1 MCVFGCVGNSDFLA
15 RIKHMC
21 VRSRS
26 GSERDLMDA
35 AASSE
40 DRYEF
45 SMDAAS
51 SGLSMDGLS
60 LDLLGDG
67 ALSFS
72 TLRGEDHVGSSS
84 RGSSSSLG
92 WPLAKVDP
100 SPASSNGT
108 SARHTYMW
116 EEKRDRR
123 DTELA
128 GDFYLCITT
137 FFSFWAFCET
147 LLFLCI
153 SSSII

>member
-1 MCVFGCVGNSDFLA
+1 MLCVHVCVFGCVGHSDFLA

-26 GSERDLMDA
+26 GSDRDLMDA

-45 SMDAAS
+45 SMDGGS

-92 WPLAKVDP
+92 WPLAKMERFSMDP

-108 SARHTYMW
+108 STSHTHIW

-128 GDFYLCITT
+128 GDFYLYNNL
-137 FFSFWAFCET
+137 FFI
-147 LLFLCI
+147 LGIL
-153 SSSII
+153 